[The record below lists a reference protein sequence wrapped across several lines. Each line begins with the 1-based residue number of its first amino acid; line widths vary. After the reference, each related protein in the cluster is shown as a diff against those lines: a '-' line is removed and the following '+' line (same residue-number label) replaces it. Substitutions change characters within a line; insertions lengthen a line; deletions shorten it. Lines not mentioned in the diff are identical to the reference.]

1 MSVSNRAA
9 LTVLVV
15 LFEMIALI
23 ALGGSIGSVDLLLF
37 AVILLAAM
45 VAIWQPFR
53 RS

>member
-1 MSVSNRAA
+1 MSVSNRVA

-23 ALGGSIGSVDLLLF
+23 ALGGSIGAVDLLLF
-37 AVILLAAM
+37 VLVLAAAM
-45 VAIWQPFR
+45 VVIWQPFR